1 MRRISIYQ
9 MQKFLQSL
17 TKSKI
22 QRISF
27 QTVQV
32 SNITLKQTSK
42 VMKIFDPSELGF
54 IEWESFF
61 RVINNWIRPQNLIPS
76 LLNYDRNWLIFSQ
89 NERIL
94 LHLEISDIFLHK
106 FNLTKEN
113 LREKIITQ
121 NCFLSENNYLMGRLL
136 SYQ

>member
-27 QTVQV
+27 QTVVV

-54 IEWESFF
+54 IEWASFF